1 MILWIFLPV
10 LVVLAMSAGIQ
21 AQELREVPAS
31 EILEKIQAGED
42 VNYTNVRVTG
52 ELDVRRIDLETVPI
66 ARTQFEIKVGLKEE
80 LKIVESEI
88 IIINSVF
95 ENDVYFS
102 NTQFRKTLNF
112 QNTSFFGSYF
122 NGAHFNSY
130 AKFRGA
136 NFNNQA
142 YFLSASFNDRVSFTG
157 ANFSAFAIFMNA
169 TFSDNIDSACVDV
182 ALDEMELD
190 ACFWYA
196 NFNDALFENAK
207 FYGTVSFCGANFN
220 EKAVFRH
227 VSFDRFVSFQDVDFN
242 GGAVFKNATFSV
254 RTSFWSA
261 VFNGDADFENAD
273 FGNYA
278 DFKNASFGK
287 YANFRDADFGG
298 DTGFEFASFSDD
310 TNFEDTDFGGYAN
323 FEVTSFSGRAYF
335 TYANFSDDADFK
347 SASFSEGANFWYATF
362 GDDAYFWHV
371 HFSGNTYFD
380 SANFSG
386 NAEFTS
392 AEFDEVDFSNTAFSR
407 MFLLHDAD
415 FKRIKV
421 SWGSL
426 KELHSFDGLTYIKLI
441 KNFREMEQFKDADDA
456 YYQYRRQSQENKKWS
471 LSKLSDRFMQL
482 SCGYGVKPWRT
493 AAWAV
498 AIVLIFTPF
507 YFWRGGIKRLKE
519 NNEDEKQDVSLYD
532 AFYFSMTTFTTL
544 GYGDLYPAD
553 RYRMVAVTIEG
564 LVGWL
569 ILALFLVTL
578 ANVMIRP

>member
-1 MILWIFLPV
+1 MEPRNVIMWILLPV
-10 LVVLAMSAGIQ
+10 LVVLAMSAGVQ

-42 VNYTNVRVTG
+42 VFLENVRITG
-52 ELDVRRIDLETVPI
+52 ELNLGGIELETVLI
-66 ARTQFEIKVGLKEE
+66 AREKFEIDLLGLEKE
-80 LKIVESEI
+80 LNIVESKI
-88 IIINSVF
+88 TIINSVF
-95 ENDVYFS
+95 GNATDFS
-102 NTQFRKTLNF
+102 NTQFKKPVDFRG
-112 QNTSFFGSYF
+112 TSFLDISD
-122 NGAHFNSY
+122 
-130 AKFRGA
+130 FRG
-136 NFNNQA
+136 
-142 YFLSASFNDRVSFTG
+142 VSFG
-157 ANFSAFAIFMNA
+157 
-169 TFSDNIDSACVDV
+169 
-182 ALDEMELD
+182 
-190 ACFWYA
+190 
-196 NFNDALFENAK
+196 
-207 FYGTVSFCGANFN
+207 
-220 EKAVFRH
+220 
-227 VSFDRFVSFQDVDFN
+227 
-242 GGAVFKNATFSV
+242 
-254 RTSFWSA
+254 
-261 VFNGDADFENAD
+261 GDADFWSVSFDGGANFGYASFEGNSDFGYASFDSGANFGSASFDGYAD
-273 FGNYA
+273 FGY
-278 DFKNASFGK
+278 ASFDGYSYFG
-287 YANFRDADFGG
+287 YASFEGNSNFRDADFGG

-310 TNFEDTDFGGYAN
+310 ANFENTDFGGYAN

-347 SASFSEGANFWYATF
+347 SASFSEGVNFWHATF

-371 HFSGNTYFD
+371 HFCGNTYFD
-380 SANFSG
+380 SASFG
-386 NAEFTS
+386 GDAEFTS
-392 AEFDEVDFSNTAFSR
+392 AEFDEVDFSNTAFSQ

-421 SWGSL
+421 SWSSL
-426 KELHSFDGLTYIKLI
+426 KDLHSFDGLTYIKLI

-456 YYQYRRQSQENKKWS
+456 YYQYRRQSQANKEWS
-471 LSKLSDRFMQL
+471 FSKLSDIFMWL

-553 RYRMVAVTIEG
+553 RYRMAAVVIEG